1 MRRPFAHNLS
11 LLPPFIDGRRDRRMG
26 ELIGILWVLA
36 LADLAFTLWANR
48 FTRFEELNPIA
59 AAMLAN
65 GLTVSL
71 VLFKLVLT
79 TIAATIFWRL
89 RAHTRAE
96 VGLWAIVLVY
106 VALAFRWH
114 DYTLGTTAVA
124 AAL

>member
-1 MRRPFAHNLS
+1 MRHPFARNLS
-11 LLPPFIDGRRDRRMG
+11 PFPFIDGRRDRRMG

-59 AAMLAN
+59 AVMLAN

-71 VLFKLVLT
+71 VLFKLILT

-96 VGLWAIVLVY
+96 VALWAIVFVY

-114 DYTLGTTAVA
+114 DYALGTTAVA
-124 AAL
+124 TAM